1 MDIDLHLEELILEG
15 FPASYRTQFAEIV
28 QNELVRIFSERGAPS
43 ALPQGMDVGSLD
55 GGSFNM
61 ARGASVHHVGTQVAT
76 AIANSVYGGAQ

>member
-1 MDIDLHLEELILEG
+1 MNVDLHIEELILEG
-15 FPASYRTQFAEIV
+15 FPASYRTQIAEIV
-28 QNELVRIFSERGAPS
+28 QNELARIFAERGASS

-55 GGSFNM
+55 GGAFNL